1 MTLAGIAALGIMS
14 PGPDFLAVTYAAVTS
29 SRYHAASVA
38 TGVVLGN
45 GVWAGAALF
54 GVGALFSLFPTFFV
68 AFKVIGG
75 SYLIWMG
82 LKMILGAKKPL
93 ESKNTVATTSQ
104 LKGFVKGFTVTMANP
119 KAAIYYASALTA
131 VAPKDASFA
140 LLAVM
145 VAVVFCVAAVWFTC
159 VVMFLSTSKASAVYN
174 RIKTHLEVSFG
185 SLIMLFGIRQILNR

>member
-14 PGPDFLAVTYAAVTS
+14 PGPDFLAVTHAAVTS

-93 ESKNTVATTSQ
+93 ESKNTAVTTSQ
-104 LKGFVKGFTVTMANP
+104 LKGFVKGFAVTMANP

-159 VVMFLSTSKASAVYN
+159 VVMFLSTSKASAVYK
-174 RIKTHLEVSFG
+174 RIKTYLEVSFG
-185 SLIMLFGIRQILNR
+185 SLILLFGIRQIFYR

>member
-1 MTLAGIAALGIMS
+1 MRVPRNLTRRVCPLEIATVLMTLAGIAALGIMS
-14 PGPDFLAVTYAAVTS
+14 PGPDFLAVTHAAVTS

-45 GVWAGAALF
+45 GVLAGAALF
-54 GVGALFSLFPTFFV
+54 GVGALFALFPTFFV

-75 SYLIWMG
+75 SYLILMG

-93 ESKNTVATTSQ
+93 ESKNTVATTNQ

-131 VAPKDASFA
+131 VAPKDASLS
-140 LLAVM
+140 LLALM

-159 VVMFLSTSKASAVYN
+159 VVMFLS
-174 RIKTHLEVSFG
+174 L
-185 SLIMLFGIRQILNR
+185 SLIHI